1 MSICTKLPVI
11 LSALDYIPQTTT
23 TFGSHLH
30 YAILIAPLNL
40 HLKLGRPQQPLQQP
54 RPNRLYEGKH
64 LSARQNHTGKSHCG
78 MALTE
83 GEDLQTRLPDHLLS
97 LLFLGT
103 L

>member
-11 LSALDYIPQTTT
+11 LSVLDYILQTTT
-23 TFGSHLH
+23 TFGSSSLRHFNRTTQP
-30 YAILIAPLNL
+30 PLSSGGLNS
-40 HLKLGRPQQPLQQP
+40 LGSSLVQ
-54 RPNRLYEGKH
+54 
-64 LSARQNHTGKSHCG
+64 TI
-78 MALTE
+78 E